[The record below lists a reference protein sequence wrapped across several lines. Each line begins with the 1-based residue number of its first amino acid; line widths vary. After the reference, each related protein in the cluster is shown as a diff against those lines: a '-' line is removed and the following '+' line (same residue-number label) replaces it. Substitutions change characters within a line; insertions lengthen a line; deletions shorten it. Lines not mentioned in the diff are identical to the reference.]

1 MIVSC
6 FKRFHR
12 DQRGNVAMIFALAAV
27 PLIAAVGCA
36 IDYGRVAQIHS
47 KFESAADAAS
57 VSSISQTSRAY
68 AQAQSMNADGP
79 VAVGNADASS
89 MFTANLADG
98 VDYTL
103 DTVTPNVVMSNGNL
117 TSTVQ
122 YTVQVPTIF
131 MKIVGIK
138 TMSASGQS
146 VATNVVARSSTVP
159 NAPYADFYFLLDNSP
174 SMSIGATPT
183 DMNNLYNLTT
193 NTADGNCAFACHI
206 TSRPLPV
213 LADGTTQQYD
223 NYEIA
228 RQNNVTLRF
237 DEVVS
242 ATQQAMSAANAA
254 QAGAGHYRF
263 AIYDYGATADSI
275 GLTNT
280 FPLSYNLSNPVAAT
294 NNLSLM
300 TVTWWGDNDDS
311 DTPHNTI
318 LPAINAVIPAAGSGA
333 SPQSPQEFLFIVS
346 DGVSDESNPSC
357 STASTQPPASYAT
370 DAQGDGSMRCSM
382 PIDPALCQPF
392 KDRGVQVGVLY
403 TTYFSLATPAYPQTD
418 PYYQEF
424 VMPYNSGPYQ
434 PSLNSQI
441 AKNMQACASPGLY
454 FEISP
459 TLNIPTAMGQL
470 FNAATS
476 TLGPKTSTI
485 GPHLKS

>member
-6 FKRFHR
+6 FKRFR
-12 DQRGNVAMIFALAAV
+12 RNQRGNVVTIFALTLV
-27 PLIAAVGCA
+27 PLIAAVGSA
-36 IDYGRVAQIHS
+36 IDYGRAAHIRT

-57 VSSISQTSRAY
+57 VSSISLTSRAY
-68 AQAQSMNADGP
+68 AQAQSMSADGP
-79 VAVGNADASS
+79 VAVGNADALQ
-89 MFTANLADG
+89 MFNANVAG
-98 VDYTL
+98 IVDYSL
-103 DTVTPNVVMSNGNL
+103 DTITPNVVMSKGNL

-122 YTVQVPTIF
+122 FTAQVPTVF
-131 MKIVGIK
+131 MKIVGVQ
-138 TMSASGQS
+138 TVNVSGQS
-146 VATNVVARSSTVP
+146 VATNAVASA
-159 NAPYADFYFLLDNSP
+159 NYADFHLLLDNSP
-174 SMSIGATPT
+174 SMSIGATPA
-183 DMNNLYNLTT
+183 DMTKLYNLTT
-193 NTADGNCAFACHI
+193 KTADGNCAFACHI
-206 TSRPLPV
+206 TSRPLPTLSNGRV
-213 LADGTTQQYD
+213 QKYD

-228 RQNNVTLRF
+228 KKNNVTLRF
-237 DEVVS
+237 DEVVP
-242 ATQQAMSAANAA
+242 ATQQMMSAASTAE
-254 QAGAGHYRF
+254 AGVNRYRV
-263 AIYDYGATADSI
+263 AIYDYGASADTI

-280 FPLSYNLSNPVAAT
+280 FPLSYDLSNPIAAT
-294 NNLSLM
+294 SNLDLM

-318 LPAINAVIPAAGSGA
+318 LPAINAAIPASGSGA
-333 SPQSPQEFLFIVS
+333 SAQSPQEFLFIVS

-357 STASTQPPASYAT
+357 STASTQPPASYTT
-370 DAQGDGSMRCSM
+370 DPQGDGSMRCSM

-403 TTYFSLATPAYPQTD
+403 TTYFSLATPDYPQTD

-459 TLNIPTAMGQL
+459 TLDIPTALAEL
-470 FNAATS
+470 FKAAV
-476 TLGPKTSTI
+476 STI